1 MQSPLRQILA
11 SIREVSITEKDKG
24 TRFEVLVKRY
34 LETDP
39 IYRER
44 FSQVWMWMDWPYR
57 NGKIDQGI
65 DLIAREAVSGEYCA
79 IQCKCYDENHLLAL
93 PDVGTFFASLH
104 MQWPT
109 DLGRLP
115 FASGIIIAT
124 TDKWNQTLSDTI
136 EAQSIPCSRISLN
149 DLENSP
155 IDWSTCA
162 KTHGVEMPLQAKH
175 QPRPHQREAIDKVM
189 EGFKTETRGKLIMA
203 CGTGKTFTALK
214 LAEEYTQGKGL
225 VLFLVPSIA
234 LLSQSLREWTAQ
246 CECPMYSIAVCSDS
260 RASTLDDSGDL
271 TANDLPA
278 PACTDPK
285 SISQQYAFW
294 HKKEG
299 MLVVFSTYQ
308 SIEVISTAQ
317 EQGSLPEF
325 DLIICDEAHRTTG
338 VSLKN
343 KKADGYDESAFVR
356 VHNPGFLKAAKR
368 LYMTATPRIYTEGSK
383 KKAEEGGA
391 IVASMDDLV
400 TYGPEFHRLPFSR
413 AVRENLL
420 SDYKVLVLCVD
431 ESYVKEV
438 FKKELQDDGN
448 ELVLEDAIKLLGCYN
463 GLRKKMFRIAN
474 PSSQESQEEA
484 DVGESLNDTMAEAAS
499 SVEELEDTLASDPS
513 PMRRA
518 VAFAGRIADSK
529 SICNQMKVI
538 VDQIATDERGKESFL
553 PCEIRHVDGTMNTQ
567 ERNDLLGWLKDDAGE
582 RHCRILS
589 NARCLSEGVD
599 VPALDAV
606 MFLSPRRSQVDI
618 VQSVGRVM
626 RRSEGKQYGYI
637 ILPIGIPEG
646 KTPEEVLDNDEK
658 YGVVW
663 DVLQALRAHDDR
675 FNAEINKIDL
685 NKGGSSM
692 LEVVDGTGDSDR
704 RRRKKEGGNQ
714 GGDGTTTGGDSG
726 VGTWLFPVGEW
737 REAILARVVK
747 KCGDRRYWDTWAK
760 DISDIAERQMTAID
774 DLLKQGHGAQE
785 FELFLSGLR
794 NNINPNISRNDAI
807 EMLAQQVITHP
818 VFDALFDSY
827 PFAEQNPVSRTMNR
841 MLELIQEK
849 TSGEDAK
856 KLTQFYESVKE
867 RAAGIDNAEGRQKV
881 IVELYDKFFKN
892 AFPRMADKLGIV
904 YTPIEIVDFMIQ
916 SVHTVLKKEF
926 GLSKGLAENG
936 VRILDPFTG
945 TGTFIVRLLQSGLIS
960 KKDLPRKYRKE
971 LFASEIVLLAYYIA
985 CVNIEE
991 AYHGIMKTQNYESF
1005 EGLCLTDTF
1014 QMGEKGDFLTEM
1026 FSENAERVQRLNSQ
1040 EIRVIIANPPYSVG
1054 QKLAND
1060 NNQNQTY
1067 PALDA
1072 RIGATYAQG
1081 SNVTNKRNIYD
1092 SYIRAFR
1099 WASDRIT
1106 EDGIIAF
1113 VTNGGLIDK
1122 NALSGFRKNLLQE
1135 FSSVYCFNLRG
1146 FIRGKSGLDGKKEGQ
1161 NVFDIMT
1168 GVCITILI
1176 KKKGHSGQG
1185 KLFYHDIGDY
1195 LSRGEKLSIIRNFKD
1210 ISSIPW
1216 QILTP
1221 DEHSDWINH
1230 RDPGFENFLPIGDK
1244 ETKGKANSRAIFG
1257 LFSPGVVTGRD
1268 AWCYNFSQENL
1279 ARIMNTQIE
1288 TYNKYVNAYSI
1299 SDCGLSVEDFVDD
1312 RTYRVKWTRALRNDC
1327 RKGKLAQFSKS
1338 NLRMSFY
1345 RPYSKQNFYFSMQFN
1360 EAAGLSYMFFPT
1372 EQHENLVICLP
1383 GSGSRQGFS
1392 VLITT
1397 FLPDFHIYSDGTQC
1411 FPLYW
1416 FEKKDKS
1423 ANTLGLD
1430 LNERKGDYV
1439 RHNAITDFAWSQF
1452 RQVYGDPLIT
1462 REDIFYYVYGILH
1475 SPEYRER
1482 FESNLKKELPRIPY
1496 AKDFWAFSKAGRELA
1511 QWHLNYEAVEPWPVM
1526 EESHGDYTVEKMKF
1540 PKKEVKDI
1548 IIYNKTTTIKGIP
1561 LDAYDY
1567 IVNGKSAIEWI
1578 MERYQI
1584 KTDKDSGILNDP
1596 NDWCLEHDNPRYILD
1611 LLKRVIRVSM
1621 ESVHIVKSLPK
1632 LEEIN

>member
-175 QPRPHQREAIDKVM
+175 QPRPHQREAIDKVL

-317 EQGSLPEF
+317 VQGSLPEF

-499 SVEELEDTLASDPS
+499 SVEESEDTLASDPS

-704 RRRKKEGGNQ
+704 RRRKKEGVNQ
-714 GGDGTTTGGDSG
+714 GGDGATTGGDSG
-726 VGTWLFPVGEW
+726 AGTWLFPVGEW

-760 DISDIAERQMTAID
+760 DIADIAERQMTAID

-785 FELFLSGLR
+785 FESFLSGLR
-794 NNINPNISRNDAI
+794 NNINSNISRNDAI
-807 EMLAQQVITHP
+807 EMLAQQVITRP

-945 TGTFIVRLLQSGLIS
+945 TGTFIVRLLQSGLIN

-1054 QKLAND
+1054 QKSAND
-1060 NNQNQTY
+1060 NNQNQSY

-1072 RIGATYAQG
+1072 RISETYAQG
-1081 SNVTNKRNIYD
+1081 TNATNKNSLYD

-1106 EDGIIAF
+1106 EDGIVAF
-1113 VTNGGLIDK
+1113 VTNGSFIDN
-1122 NALSGFRKNLLQE
+1122 NAMNGFRKTLLDE
-1135 FSSVYCFNLRG
+1135 FSLIYCFNLRG
-1146 FIRGKSGLDGKKEGQ
+1146 NQRTSGELSRKEGGKIFGSGSRTP
-1161 NVFDIMT
+1161 VT
-1168 GVCITILI
+1168 ITILV

-1195 LSRGEKLSIIRNFKD
+1195 LAREEKLTIIQKFKD
-1210 ISSIPW
+1210 INVVPW
-1216 QILTP
+1216 QELEP
-1221 DEHSDWINH
+1221 DEHGDWVNH
-1230 RDPGFENFLPIGDK
+1230 RDPGFHNFLTIGDK
-1244 ETKGKANSRAIFG
+1244 ETKGKTTSKAIFSIFSNG
-1257 LFSPGVVTGRD
+1257 LKTQRD
-1268 AWCYNFSQENL
+1268 TWVYNFSCSSLDRNMKKT
-1279 ARIMNTQIE
+1279 IDF
-1288 TYNKYVNAYSI
+1288 YNVHLNEPKVKYDPTSI
-1299 SDCGLSVEDFVDD
+1299 S
-1312 RTYRVKWTRALRNDC
+1312 WTRAA
-1327 RKGKLAQFSKS
+1327 LANVKNKKRTF
-1338 NLRMSFY
+1338 
-1345 RPYSKQNFYFSMQFN
+1345 FN
-1360 EAAGLSYMFFPT
+1360 EANIRPALYRPFCKAILYFDRMWNEMVYQQPKLFPT
-1372 EQHENLVICLP
+1372 EQHENLMICLP
-1383 GSGSRQGFS
+1383 APGGKKQFS
-1392 VLITT
+1392 VLI
-1397 FLPDFHIYSDGTQC
+1397 SDALCDLHVNGDTQC

-1416 FEKKDKS
+1416 YEKKDKS

-1430 LNERKGDYV
+1430 LDERKGDYV
-1439 RHNAITDFAWSQF
+1439 RHNAITDFAWNQF
-1452 RQVYGDPLIT
+1452 RQVYSAPTIT

-1496 AKDFWAFSKAGRELA
+1496 AKDFWIFSKAGRDLA
-1511 QWHLNYEAVEPWPVM
+1511 QWHLNYETVEPWPVM
-1526 EESHGDYTVEKMKF
+1526 EESHGDYTIEKMKF
-1540 PKKEVKDI
+1540 PKKGVQDI
-1548 IIYNKTTTIKGIP
+1548 ILYNKTATLKGIP

-1596 NDWCLEHDNPRYILD
+1596 NDWCREHNDPRYILD
-1611 LLKRVIRVSM
+1611 LLKRVIRVSI
-1621 ESVHIVKSLPK
+1621 ESVRIVKSLPK

>member
-65 DLIAREAVSGEYCA
+65 DLVAREAVSGEYCA

-155 IDWSTCA
+155 IDWATCA
-162 KTHGVEMPLQAKH
+162 KTHGAEMPLQAKH
-175 QPRPHQREAIDKVM
+175 QPRPHQREAIDKVL

-214 LAEEYTQGKGL
+214 LAEEYTQGNGL

-260 RASTLDDSGDL
+260 KASDLDDSRDL

-285 SISQQYAFW
+285 SISQQYSFW

-317 EQGSLPEF
+317 AQGNLPEF

-343 KKADGYDESAFVR
+343 KKVDGYDESAFVR

-431 ESYVKEV
+431 ETYVKEV

-463 GLRKKMFRIAN
+463 GLRKKMFRIA
-474 PSSQESQEEA
+474 SSCQQGVQEDDKINGSI
-484 DVGESLNDTMAEAAS
+484 AS
-499 SVEELEDTLASDPS
+499 DNREQTISSTKELEDTLSSDPA

-518 VAFAGRIADSK
+518 VAFAGCIDDSE
-529 SICNQMKVI
+529 SICKQMNFMVK
-538 VDQIATDERGKESFL
+538 QISIKEQGQESFL
-553 PCEIRHVDGTMNTQ
+553 PCETRHVDGRMNTQ
-567 ERNDLLGWLKDDAGE
+567 ERNDLLGWLKEDNGE

-589 NARCLSEGVD
+589 NVRCLSEGVD

-685 NKGGSSM
+685 NKGRGSI
-692 LEVVDGTGDSDR
+692 LEVVDGTGDTDR
-704 RRRKKEGGNQ
+704 RRRKKKGEGK
-714 GGDGTTTGGDSG
+714 GGDGTTTGGDSDS
-726 VGTWLFPVGEW
+726 GTWLFPVGEW

-760 DISDIAERQMTAID
+760 DIAAIAERQTSAIT

-807 EMLAQQVITHP
+807 EMLAQQVITRP

-867 RAAGIDNAEGRQKV
+867 RAAGIDNAEGRQRV

-892 AFPRMADKLGIV
+892 AFPRMTDKLGIV

-916 SVHTVLKKEF
+916 SVHAVLKEEF
-926 GLSKGLAENG
+926 DLPKGFAESG

-945 TGTFIVRLLQSGLIS
+945 TGTFIVRLLQSGLIN

-1060 NNQNQTY
+1060 NNQNQAY

-1072 RIGATYAQG
+1072 RIGVTYAQ
-1081 SNVTNKRNIYD
+1081 STNATNKNSLYD

-1122 NALSGFRKNLLQE
+1122 NSMNGFRKSILQE

-1146 FIRGKSGLDGKKEGQ
+1146 FIRGKSGLNVKKEGQ

-1168 GVCITILI
+1168 GVCITILV
-1176 KKKGHSGQG
+1176 KKKGYSGQG
-1185 KLFYHDIGDY
+1185 TLFYHDIGDY
-1195 LSRGEKLSIIRNFKD
+1195 LSRKEKLSAIKDFKD
-1210 ISSIPW
+1210 INAIPW
-1216 QILTP
+1216 QVLTP
-1221 DEHSDWINH
+1221 DEHGDWVNH
-1230 RDPGFENFLPIGDK
+1230 RDPGFHHFLPIGDK
-1244 ETKGKANSRAIFG
+1244 ETKGKATSKAIFSIFSNG
-1257 LFSPGVVTGRD
+1257 LKTQRD
-1268 AWCYNFSQENL
+1268 TWAYNFSRSSLERNM
-1279 ARIMNTQIE
+1279 RKTIDF
-1288 TYNKYVNAYSI
+1288 YNFHLNEPEVKYDQTSI
-1299 SDCGLSVEDFVDD
+1299 S
-1312 RTYRVKWTRALRNDC
+1312 WTRAT
-1327 RKGKLAQFSKS
+1327 LANLKNKKRAFFHKS
-1338 NLRMSFY
+1338 NIRSSLY
-1345 RPYSKQNFYFSMQFN
+1345 RPFCKANLYFDRMWN
-1360 EAAGLSYMFFPT
+1360 EMVYQQPKLFPT
-1372 EQHENLVICLP
+1372 EQHENLMICLP
-1383 GSGSRQGFS
+1383 GAGSRQSFS
-1392 VLITT
+1392 ALITSYIT
-1397 FLPDFHIYSDGTQC
+1397 DLHVYSDGAQC

-1416 FEKKDKS
+1416 YEKKDKS
-1423 ANTLGLD
+1423 ANTLDLD
-1430 LNERKGDYV
+1430 LDERKGDYI

-1452 RQVYGDPLIT
+1452 RHVYGDPLIT
-1462 REDIFYYVYGILH
+1462 QEDIFYYVYGILH

-1496 AKDFWAFSKAGRELA
+1496 AKDFWAFSKTGKELA
-1511 QWHLNYEAVEPWPVM
+1511 QWHLNYETVEPWPVM

-1540 PKKEVKDI
+1540 PKKGVQDI
-1548 IIYNKTTTIKGIP
+1548 ILYNKTTTLKDIP

-1611 LLKRVIRVSM
+1611 LLKRVIRVSI
-1621 ESVHIVKSLPK
+1621 ESVRIVQSLPK